1 LSGLRSDLIR
11 LLGGFSPSRFS
22 VVSSEP
28 AIAGA
33 GCLQASELR
42 LRREDGVMAR
52 AILTGPEGA
61 WRAAPA
67 AVYCHAHGANYALG
81 AAELLL
87 SRPALQAEPYA
98 PALARLG
105 VVALSIDMPCFGSRA
120 GETES
125 AASKRMLW
133 RGKTLFGEMLE
144 DLAGAIAVLQA
155 MPGIDGDRIGV
166 CGVSMGATQAFWLA
180 ALDERIRCLAHL
192 CCFAD
197 LAELV
202 RLGVHDLHGIYMM
215 VPGLLPLAHTG
226 EIAGLAAPRPQLAC
240 MGRLDPLTPSTAI
253 GIAVAD
259 LRAAYEARNAAEA
272 LQVIVDDQAGHKE
285 TPAMREA
292 VLRFFSERL

>member
-1 LSGLRSDLIR
+1 MSDLRSSLIR

-28 AIAGA
+28 AVIGPGGLRA
-33 GCLQASELR
+33 LELR
-42 LRREDGVMAR
+42 LQRDDGVVAR
-52 AILTGPEGA
+52 AFLTGPAGK

-67 AVYCHAHGANYALG
+67 TVYCHAHGNNYALG

-105 VVALSIDMPCFGSRA
+105 VVALSIDMPCFESRA

-155 MPGIDGDRIGV
+155 MPGIDGNRIGAL
-166 CGVSMGATQAFWLA
+166 GVSMGATQAFWLA

-202 RLGVHDLHGIYMM
+202 RLGVHDAHGIYMM
-215 VPGLLPLAHTG
+215 VPGLLPHARTG

-240 MGRLDPLTPSTAI
+240 MGRLDPLTPPSAI
-253 GIAVAD
+253 DIAVAD
-259 LRAAYEARNAAEA
+259 LRAAYEARNAPDA
-272 LQVIVDDQAGHKE
+272 LQVIVDNAAGHKE

-292 VLRFFSERL
+292 VLRFFGRRL